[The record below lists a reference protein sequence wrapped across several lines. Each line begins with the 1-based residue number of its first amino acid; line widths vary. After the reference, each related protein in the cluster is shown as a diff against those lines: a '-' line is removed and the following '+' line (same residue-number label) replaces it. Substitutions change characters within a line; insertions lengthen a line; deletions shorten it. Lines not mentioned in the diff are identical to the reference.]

1 MASSTLEHSPV
12 KVAAVN
18 TMADI
23 GLALVG
29 LVDSLGDNAGP
40 TIHFLG
46 LAGGAIEHKWG
57 RYVALAGIPDEVNP
71 EAVRRRVLHNI
82 EPVCMEALNN
92 TQGVIQLGPAGFLD
106 VLEAQQRV
114 KRMLGGVLRQLKTA
128 PVAASVAHFAKPVAI
143 ATAHQDARL
152 TAAGQTPSPLEATL
166 TEQVNWAIEQ
176 AFSAALKGDNTAGRL
191 LTRLGIM
198 AVPEDM
204 GLHVP
209 ALLPEAK
216 AARELQF
223 VMNLIARDVVAG
235 GLHERG
241 LNEYKAAGHP
251 SPTADETRV
260 AAYAAAEVA
269 THLGTSLE
277 KTALRIDQPVQQ
289 ALSRYTPVVASSG
302 SHCLN

>member
-1 MASSTLEHSPV
+1 MANSTLEHSPV
-12 KVAAVN
+12 KVAVVN

-29 LVDSLGDNAGP
+29 LADSLGDNAGP
-40 TIHFLG
+40 AVHFLG
-46 LAGGAIEHKWG
+46 LAEGAVEHKWG
-57 RYVALAGIPDEVNP
+57 RYIALAGKPDEVNP
-71 EAVRRRVLHNI
+71 EAVRRRVLNNI
-82 EPVCMEALNN
+82 EPVCIEAINN
-92 TQGVIQLGPAGFLD
+92 TQGVIHLGPAGLLD

-114 KRMLGGVLRQLKTA
+114 KRMLGGVLRQLKTS
-128 PVAASVAHFAKPVAI
+128 PVAASVAHFAKPIAI

-198 AVPEDM
+198 AVPADM
-204 GLHVP
+204 DFHVP

-223 VMNLIARDVVAG
+223 VMHLIARDVVAG

-241 LNEYKAAGHP
+241 LTEYKAAGH
-251 SPTADETRV
+251 SLPTADETRV

-277 KTALRIDQPVQQ
+277 KAALRIDQPVRQV
-289 ALSRYTPVVASSG
+289 LSRHTPVMASSG
-302 SHCLN
+302 GRGLN